1 MSRTHASVTR
11 GEVTVI
17 DLLGQQKFEEALQTA
32 QEVQEKS
39 QQIGDFEEERHLQ
52 VILWDGAEGLF
63 LKSGHNR

>member
-1 MSRTHASVTR
+1 M
-11 GEVTVI
+11 I

-39 QQIGDFEEERHLQ
+39 QQIGDFQEERHLQ
-52 VILWDGAEGLF
+52 VILWGGAEGLF